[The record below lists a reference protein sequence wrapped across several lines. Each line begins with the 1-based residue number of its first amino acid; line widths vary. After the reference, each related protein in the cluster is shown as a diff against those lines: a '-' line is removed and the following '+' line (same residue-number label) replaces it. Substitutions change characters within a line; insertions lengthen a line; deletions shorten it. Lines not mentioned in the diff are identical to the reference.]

1 MRRLLASTALAAGLL
16 LAVAPPA
23 LTQQQNLRVAIPGV
37 PPGLGNPMTSG
48 VYSSP
53 NIFFYLAMYDP
64 LTLVSEGGTTRPSL
78 ALSWKNLDKD
88 TWEFTIRPNVKFSN
102 GRVLDADAVVRNIN
116 FLSTD
121 YAKGQNVGT
130 AVPMA
135 DTARATG
142 PMTVQ
147 IKTKRPSPIFEK
159 EVGNLPMIDHL
170 AWSELGPDGFAR
182 APVGTGSYKLANPT
196 GTNWASKVIA
206 FVPDSGSWRPGK
218 VAQLTLMEI
227 PERTA
232 RVQALESGQIEIA
245 IGLNM
250 DAWDQLERAG
260 HVVYTAPAPV
270 VYAIPLISARPT
282 SPFKDV
288 RVRQAVNYALD
299 KDTMNNGLLRGRATA
314 ASQPATPNTYGFN
327 PDVKPYPYDPAKARQ
342 LLAEAG
348 FPNGFKTKLEGVMGG
363 SQTADTEIY
372 LQVGNDLKRVG
383 VDVDVQSV
391 PFSDWIRKWIPGPG
405 ATDLGFPDMFGLGY
419 FLTPE
424 LDAMRGYI
432 THWCDKSPRWYCNES
447 LRPLIEQA
455 RSEFDPA
462 KRKQLLQ
469 QLMKLSHED
478 APVLF
483 MVNQIDVAAH
493 NRRVRNFKMVNR
505 YISYDEVALQ

>member
-1 MRRLLASTALAAGLL
+1 MNRFLACTALAAGALLISSSAL
-16 LAVAPPA
+16 LA
-23 LTQQQNLRVAIPGV
+23 QSQNMRVAIPGV

-64 LTLVSEGGTTRPSL
+64 LTLVNEDGSTRPSL
-78 ALSWKNLDKD
+78 ALSWRNVDKD
-88 TWEFTIRPNVKFSN
+88 TWQFTLRPNVTFSN
-102 GRVLDADAVVRNIN
+102 GRPVDAEAVVRNIN

-135 DTARATG
+135 DTARSTG
-142 PMTVQ
+142 PMTVE
-147 IKTKRPSPIFEK
+147 FEK

-182 APVGTGSYKLANPT
+182 TPVGTGSYRLASAT
-196 GTNWASKVIA
+196 TNWASKVIP
-206 FVPDSGSWRPGK
+206 FVPHTGSWRPGK
-218 VAQLTLMEI
+218 VAQVTLTEI

-232 RVQALESGQIEIA
+232 RVQALESSQIEIA

-270 VYAIPLISARPT
+270 VYAIPLISTRPT

-299 KDTMNNGLLRGRATA
+299 KDTMNKGLLRGRATP
-314 ASQPATPNTYGFN
+314 ASQPATPNTYGYN
-327 PDVKPYPYDPAKARQ
+327 PDVKPYPYDPQKARQ
-342 LLAEAG
+342 LLTEAG

-383 VDVDVQSV
+383 VDVDVQAV

-405 ATDLGFPDMFGLGY
+405 ATELGFPDMFGLGY

-424 LDAMRGYI
+424 LDAVRGYI
-432 THWCDKSPRWYCNES
+432 THWCDKTPRWYCNES
-447 LRPLIEQA
+447 LRPLVDQA
-455 RSEFDPA
+455 RSEFDPD
-462 KRKQLLQ
+462 KRKKVLQ
-469 QLMKLSHED
+469 ELMRLGHED
-478 APVLF
+478 APVLY
-483 MVNQIDVAAH
+483 MVNQIDVAAY
-493 NRRVRNFKMVNR
+493 NRRVQNFKMINR
-505 YISYDEVALQ
+505 YINYDEITLR